1 VSAGKIGIEVE
12 HFVAAEAD
20 GIGRSDLLVDQI
32 AKLAGEVADG
42 NAEAIG
48 TEKRIA
54 EELADGSR
62 ILVEK
67 KTKEMRE
74 LVF

>member
-1 VSAGKIGIEVE
+1 VTLVNLSDE
-12 HFVAAEAD
+12 AADALREIMKLRKLNSEGEA
-20 GIGRSDLLVDQI
+20 LL
-32 AKLAGEVADG
+32 
-42 NAEAIG
+42 EAIG